1 MKTISIT
8 DFVREQTQI
17 SVTICPAAALNTAKF
32 GDADLVELA
41 GAATAGAAVDSGVFN
56 SNALKQ
62 YNITGSL
69 EYIWKRC
76 WDSESKRTPE
86 EILNDVTYSLSDI
99 LEDISMYCPVQDIDN
114 FLKGPKHFLL
124 LAL

>member
-1 MKTISIT
+1 MKTIPIK

-17 SVTICPAAALNTAKF
+17 SVTICPAPNTAKF
-32 GDADLVELA
+32 RAADLVV
-41 GAATAGAAVDSGVFN
+41 GGTAFPGVPVDSGVFN
-56 SNALKQ
+56 SNALKR

-76 WDSESKRTPE
+76 WDSENKRTPE

-99 LEDISMYCPVQDIDN
+99 LEDISMLCPAQDFDN
-114 FLKGPKHFLL
+114 LVKGPKHFLL